1 MAKRNREEEQK
12 MLMVREPNGFR
23 PLDGISVKA
32 VTGHYPAGQVF
43 HFKNARARATAIL
56 HAPELADKLD
66 DSEAVTEAAKAGKIP
81 HALVVPVNVRQ
92 AVKLKM
98 PRGAKPTTE
107 DILRQRIGAAR

>member
-1 MAKRNREEEQK
+1 MA
-12 MLMVREPNGFR
+12 F
-23 PLDGISVKA
+23 PLKPSPGI
-32 VTGHYPAGQVF
+32 

-66 DSEAVTEAAKAGKIP
+66 DSAAVTKVGKIP

>member
-43 HFKNARARATAIL
+43 HFKNARRAPRQSCTRQSWPTSWMI
-56 HAPELADKLD
+56 PRP
-66 DSEAVTEAAKAGKIP
+66 SPRPPRPVKIP